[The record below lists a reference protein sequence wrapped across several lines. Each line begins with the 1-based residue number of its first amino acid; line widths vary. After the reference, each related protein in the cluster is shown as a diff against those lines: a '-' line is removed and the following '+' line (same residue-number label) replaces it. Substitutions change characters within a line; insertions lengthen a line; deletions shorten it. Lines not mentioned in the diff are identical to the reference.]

1 MKLLIIDNAEQLPP
15 YLAGLEIEPMIAVDE
30 VHALHAA
37 ERQQPEIILLD
48 YAVLGAETPEYIGLL
63 LEASRLSKVL
73 VIGENVGEDDIL
85 HCLLMGA
92 NGYQDK
98 QRLSVYIDKL
108 IRALAQGEA
117 WISRKMVA
125 RVLDTIRQLNNQA
138 LAV

>member
-1 MKLLIIDNAEQLPP
+1 MKLLIIDNAEQLPL
-15 YLAGLEIEPMIAVDE
+15 YLAGLDIEPMIVFDE
-30 VHALHAA
+30 VQALHAA

-48 YAVLGAETPEYIGLL
+48 YALLGEETPEYIGLL